1 MAEAG
6 DSFTTLLQTNTA
18 ELLNLFDGESL
29 TDMFQ
34 GISGKGG
41 IWQLLGLIELRL
53 LKVWQVMRL
62 GQFLK
67 CSSNP

>member
-41 IWQLLGLIELRL
+41 IW
-53 LKVWQVMRL
+53 
-62 GQFLK
+62 
-67 CSSNP
+67 